1 MNSYQIKNS
10 NVKNTQHKQKEAMKF
25 KMKASLRVENN
36 CLAMTQN
43 LKAIKVEINKS
54 IIKVKIQK

>member
-1 MNSYQIKNS
+1 
-10 NVKNTQHKQKEAMKF
+10 MKF

-36 CLAMTQN
+36 YLAMTQN
-43 LKAIKVEINKS
+43 LKAIEVEINKS